1 MEGHTGSEQPG
12 KQDEKKTVQDYWG
25 DEFQWEEVVK
35 TPFPREVV
43 SESAYEERHPVL
55 RSLVSLLICVVIAL
69 AAAFLI
75 TRFVAHHTSV
85 EGSSMEET
93 LHNKDQLII
102 EKVSYYFHE
111 PERFDVIVFP
121 YSDSVNYIKRIIG
134 LPGER
139 VKIQDGQIYI
149 NGSVLEE
156 SYGKEKIQD
165 PGVAA
170 KEIQLGTDEYFVLGD
185 NRNASSDSRKEE
197 VGMIKRDK
205 IGGKAWLR
213 FYPFDQFCVIR

>member
-1 MEGHTGSEQPG
+1 
-12 KQDEKKTVQDYWG
+12 
-25 DEFQWEEVVK
+25 
-35 TPFPREVV
+35 
-43 SESAYEERHPVL
+43 
-55 RSLVSLLICVVIAL
+55 
-69 AAAFLI
+69 
-75 TRFVAHHTSV
+75 
-85 EGSSMEET
+85 MEET

-213 FYPFDQFCVIR
+213 VYPFDQFGVIR

>member
-1 MEGHTGSEQPG
+1 M
-12 KQDEKKTVQDYWG
+12 
-25 DEFQWEEVVK
+25 
-35 TPFPREVV
+35 
-43 SESAYEERHPVL
+43 
-55 RSLVSLLICVVIAL
+55 
-69 AAAFLI
+69 
-75 TRFVAHHTSV
+75 
-85 EGSSMEET
+85 
-93 LHNKDQLII
+93 
-102 EKVSYYFHE
+102 
-111 PERFDVIVFP
+111 IVFP

-213 FYPFDQFCVIR
+213 FYPFDQFGVIR

>member
-12 KQDEKKTVQDYWG
+12 KQNEKKTVQDYWG

-139 VKIQDGQIYI
+139 VKIPRMDRFTLMDPCWK
-149 NGSVLEE
+149 NPM
-156 SYGKEKIQD
+156 EKRRSRIREWQ
-165 PGVAA
+165 P
-170 KEIQLGTDEYFVLGD
+170 KK
-185 NRNASSDSRKEE
+185 SS
-197 VGMIKRDK
+197 
-205 IGGKAWLR
+205 
-213 FYPFDQFCVIR
+213 

>member
-156 SYGKEKIQD
+156 SYGKEKIL
-165 PGVAA
+165 PA
-170 KEIQLGTDEYFVLGD
+170 KETVLRPPELLLPFFHGRYILKFQHSSISRSPAKNHLHIQPVQTALSGT
-185 NRNASSDSRKEE
+185 
-197 VGMIKRDK
+197 
-205 IGGKAWLR
+205 
-213 FYPFDQFCVIR
+213 

>member
-1 MEGHTGSEQPG
+1 ME
-12 KQDEKKTVQDYWG
+12 D
-25 DEFQWEEVVK
+25 
-35 TPFPREVV
+35 
-43 SESAYEERHPVL
+43 
-55 RSLVSLLICVVIAL
+55 
-69 AAAFLI
+69 
-75 TRFVAHHTSV
+75 
-85 EGSSMEET
+85 T

-165 PGVAA
+165 PGVA
-170 KEIQLGTDEYFVLGD
+170 KK
-185 NRNASSDSRKEE
+185 SS
-197 VGMIKRDK
+197 
-205 IGGKAWLR
+205 
-213 FYPFDQFCVIR
+213 

>member
-185 NRNASSDSRKEE
+185 NRNNSEDSRFSDIGNINKKYI
-197 VGMIKRDK
+197 VGKIWFTVSPKNK
-205 IGGKAWLR
+205 IGFIK
-213 FYPFDQFCVIR
+213 